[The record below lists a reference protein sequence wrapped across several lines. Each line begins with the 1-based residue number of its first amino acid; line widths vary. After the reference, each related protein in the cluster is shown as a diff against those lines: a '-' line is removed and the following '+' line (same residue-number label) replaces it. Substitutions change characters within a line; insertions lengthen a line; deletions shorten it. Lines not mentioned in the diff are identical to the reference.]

1 MAMLLYLL
9 LAADLSG
16 TWIAKR
22 ETPPGAPAGMRP
34 MESVFT
40 FERKDGVWAGTSG
53 SMMGQQKITDV
64 AVDGDNVRFTVQFA
78 LGGEVRAMKYTGKFE
93 GEELVLTMQPPPGFG
108 PGPGGPPPT
117 GFGPPPDGPPPGGPG
132 MRFGGPMRAKKL
144 TPEEIGAREAARPKP
159 MPLPAKKTL
168 AWNGLAATPPM
179 GWNSYNKFRT
189 NITDK
194 EVREIADALVSSGMR
209 DAGYTY
215 LVIDDG
221 WEGERDAR
229 GRLQPNSKFPDMKA
243 TVDYI
248 HSKGLK
254 AGLWTS
260 PGPRA
265 CNPTYQGSY
274 GHEEEDSKQWAEWG
288 FDYIKYDWCSAGQIY
303 TAEQQ
308 PLVYQKMAELLR
320 ATGRPIVLSI
330 CQYGDNKVFEWGPAA
345 GGNLWRTTFDIRDT
359 WESMA
364 GIGFRQSDLAQYAKP
379 GHWNDPDMLEVGN
392 GGMTDTE
399 YRTHFTLW
407 AMAAAPLM
415 AGNDIRSMN
424 AATKEI
430 LLNREMIAVNQDKL
444 GKAGRRVAKWEDT
457 EVWLKPLDRGE
468 YALAL
473 FNRGAAEAN
482 VKADL
487 TALELDGSW
496 RARDLWKHADLP
508 PVSGTFSSVV
518 PSHGVV
524 AVRLTKAK

>member
-1 MAMLLYLL
+1 MLLSLL
-9 LAADLSG
+9 LAADLAG
-16 TWIAKR
+16 TWVARR
-22 ETPPGAPAGMRP
+22 EMPPGAPAGMRA

-40 FERKDGVWAGTSG
+40 FERRNGAWTGTSG
-53 SMMGQQKITDV
+53 SMMGQQKIGDI
-64 AVDGDNVRFTVQFA
+64 AIDGDNVRFTVEFT
-78 LGGEVRAMKYTGKFE
+78 LGGETRPMKYTGKFE
-93 GEELVLTMQPPPGFG
+93 GEELVLTMTPPPGFG
-108 PGPGGPPPT
+108 PGPGGPPP
-117 GFGPPPDGPPPGGPG
+117 GMGPGGPG
-132 MRFGGPMRAKKL
+132 MRFGGPMRAKRL
-144 TPEEIGAREAARPKP
+144 TAEEIAAREAARLKP

-189 NITDK
+189 NITDR
-194 EVREIADALVSSGMR
+194 EVREIADAMVSTGMR

-221 WEGERDAR
+221 WEGERDTR

-265 CNPTYQGSY
+265 CNPMYQGSY
-274 GHEEEDSKQWAEWG
+274 GHEEEDAKQWAEWG

-359 WESMA
+359 WDSMA
-364 GIGFRQSDLAQYAKP
+364 GIGFRQSDLAQYARP

-415 AGNDIRSMN
+415 AGNDVRSMS
-424 AATKEI
+424 AETKEI
-430 LLNREMIAVNQDKL
+430 LLNRDVIAVNQDKL
-444 GKAGRRVAKWEDT
+444 GKAGRRVAQSGDT
-457 EVWLKPLDRGE
+457 EVWLKPLDKGE

-473 FNRGAAEAN
+473 FNRGAGAAT
-482 VKADL
+482 VTADL
-487 TALELDGSW
+487 AALELDGRW
-496 RARDLWKHADLP
+496 RARDLWKHTDLLA
-508 PVSGTFSSVV
+508 VSESFSAEV

-524 AVRLTKAK
+524 AIRLSIAK